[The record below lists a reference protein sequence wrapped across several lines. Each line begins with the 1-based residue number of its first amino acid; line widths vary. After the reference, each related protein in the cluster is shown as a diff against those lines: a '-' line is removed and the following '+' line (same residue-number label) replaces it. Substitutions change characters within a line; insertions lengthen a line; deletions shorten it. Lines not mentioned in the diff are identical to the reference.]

1 MLALPVLM
9 IICGATARCLTAN
22 PAMTSDLHSC
32 RYSNQIYDSDASLM
46 RQKVPTHFNLMS
58 SRYLDIVQAA
68 RGYHC
73 SGTATV
79 AFNGHHYIQAA
90 MGDDPGI
97 PVLIPTIASLT
108 GLPPADAFDL
118 TTFAVIS
125 LGILIGYAGFWRLYP
140 DQQTRWAAAAVFLC
154 LGLVEAKVADFYIF
168 QISPLVAGIPWIL
181 HFGLSRRTFALNV
194 CAAVL
199 AFCCSWFSLARSG
212 TTLICLAFLIPLF
225 ACRYRVQRIFL
236 PLLLIILAWVP
247 AQFFKQYLIT
257 HRDTVLARVGEPATS
272 VNSHVIW
279 HSIYVGLAFIPNSE
293 VPQFNDAV
301 ASNKVRSIDPAVPY
315 TSAKYELI
323 LRREVFGIARHRPMV
338 LIENLAAKTG
348 IVALMALILLFP
360 ARRFLFANREV
371 FWLDSA
377 FVSAM
382 GVSAM
387 NAILVV
393 PKPPYLLTFFCLTC
407 LYSFV
412 KVCGALFDALEQGT
426 RRSGITGWRDWL
438 FFLESGVRSDPSG
451 IRGRN

>member
-1 MLALPVLM
+1 
-9 IICGATARCLTAN
+9 
-22 PAMTSDLHSC
+22 
-32 RYSNQIYDSDASLM
+32 M
-46 RQKVPTHFNLMS
+46 RQKVPTHLNLMS

-79 AFNGHHYIQAA
+79 AFNGHDYVQTA

-97 PVLIPTIASLT
+97 PMLIPIIASLT
-108 GLPPADAFDL
+108 GLPLADTFDL
-118 TTFAVIS
+118 TTFAVVS

-140 DQQTRWAAAAVFLC
+140 DQQVRWAAAAVFLC

-181 HFGLSRRTFALNV
+181 HCGLGCKTFALNV
-194 CAAVL
+194 SAALL
-199 AFCCSWFSLARSG
+199 AFCCSWFSLARTG

-236 PLLLIILAWVP
+236 PLLLIILACVP
-247 AQFFKQYLIT
+247 AQFLKQYLIT
-257 HRDTVLARVGEPATS
+257 HRDTVLARLGETATS

-301 ASNKVRSIDPAVPY
+301 ASNKVRSIDPTAPY

-323 LRREVFGIARHRPMV
+323 LRREVFRIARHRPML
-338 LIENLAAKTG
+338 LIENLEAKAG

-360 ARRFLFANREV
+360 ARRFLFADREV
-371 FWLDSA
+371 FWLDFA
-377 FVSAM
+377 FVSAI

-412 KVCGALFDALEQGT
+412 KVCGALSNPIEQGT
-426 RRSGITGWRDWL
+426 RCSGIAGRIGRL
-438 FFLESGVRSDPSG
+438 FFLENGVKK
-451 IRGRN
+451 